1 MIAIAHFVAVT
12 FYLAAAA
19 VAALPFAR
27 RVKAPVA
34 SVIIALLLGVG
45 AHATALAA
53 LTKQTGAASL
63 TGLGPGL
70 SFAGLVLAL
79 SLVVVESLARE
90 VSLTLVAAPVAAL
103 VTMAGN
109 LAGLHPFLEPQG
121 TRAVWLTMH
130 IVLSFVGI
138 AAYATAAAAGVM
150 YLVARRE
157 LKSARFG
164 AIFRFFPPLDTLD
177 RVNHLA
183 SIAGF
188 LGLTLGVALAAAYS
202 FEYRAVVIPQIIWG
216 IGAWIGVSALA
227 LGRVLR
233 GWQAR
238 RAALMSAVTFASV
251 IALYV
256 VFRIASLNR
265 GQFRR
270 HRRHSQSA
278 LAGRCRSVGNR
289 RGPESHSG
297 AGKRGRAPPAHHPPR
312 RLSRCTSRA
321 GDARDSG
328 DRLARSERPDRR
340 RRQRARETRQHH

>member
-1 MIAIAHFVAVT
+1 MIAIAHFIAVT

-34 SVIIALLLGVG
+34 AVIIALLLGIG
-45 AHATALAA
+45 AHATALAG
-53 LTKQTGAASL
+53 LTKESGAASL

-70 SFAGLVLAL
+70 SFAGLVLAI
-79 SLVVVESLARE
+79 SLVVVETLARE

-103 VTMAGN
+103 VTMTAN
-109 LAGLHPFLEPQG
+109 LAGMRPFLEPQG

-130 IVLSFVGI
+130 IVLSFIGI
-138 AAYATAAAAGVM
+138 AAYATAAAAGTM

-157 LKSARFG
+157 LKSAKFG

-177 RVNHLA
+177 RVNHVA

-188 LGLTLGVALAAAYS
+188 LGLTLGVGLATAYS

-216 IGAWIGVSALA
+216 IVAWLGVSSLA

-251 IALYV
+251 VALYV

-265 GQFRR
+265 GQF
-270 HRRHSQSA
+270 
-278 LAGRCRSVGNR
+278 L
-289 RGPESHSG
+289 
-297 AGKRGRAPPAHHPPR
+297 
-312 RLSRCTSRA
+312 
-321 GDARDSG
+321 
-328 DRLARSERPDRR
+328 
-340 RRQRARETRQHH
+340 

>member
-12 FYLAAAA
+12 FYLGAAAI
-19 VAALPFAR
+19 AALPFAR
-27 RVKAPVA
+27 RVKAPVTG
-34 SVIIALLLGVG
+34 VVIALLLGIG
-45 AHATALAA
+45 AHATALAG
-53 LTKQTGAASL
+53 LTRESGAASL

-79 SLVVVESLARE
+79 SLVVVECLARE

-103 VTMAGN
+103 VTMVGN
-109 LAGLHPFLEPQG
+109 LAGLRPFLEPQG
-121 TRAVWLTMH
+121 ARAIWLAMH
-130 IVLSFVGI
+130 IVLSFIGI
-138 AAYATAAAAGVM
+138 AAYATAAAAGTM

-164 AIFRFFPPLDTLD
+164 PIFRFFPPLDTLD

-188 LGLTLGVALAAAYS
+188 LGLTLGLALAAAYS
-202 FEYRAVVIPQIIWG
+202 FQYRALVVPQIIWG
-216 IGAWIGVSALA
+216 MGAWIGISALA

-256 VFRIASLNR
+256 VFRLAALNR
-265 GQFRR
+265 GQF
-270 HRRHSQSA
+270 
-278 LAGRCRSVGNR
+278 L
-289 RGPESHSG
+289 
-297 AGKRGRAPPAHHPPR
+297 
-312 RLSRCTSRA
+312 
-321 GDARDSG
+321 
-328 DRLARSERPDRR
+328 
-340 RRQRARETRQHH
+340 